1 MNHKGQAL
9 ILFVFFIPVII
20 ILFALV
26 VDIGYMNIEKNKY
39 HGIMEEG
46 MRQCITKQSLEAL
59 KSTFE
64 MNGLYESDY
73 QVSYEGDV
81 EVLIHKKVPS
91 IFGKMIAI
99 EEYEIALHYV
109 GKQENGE
116 FIIERIE
123 KGRLT

>member
-1 MNHKGQAL
+1 MNRKGQTL

-20 ILFALV
+20 LLLALV

-46 MRQCITKQSLEAL
+46 MKQCITKHSLEAL
-59 KSTFE
+59 QSTFE
-64 MNGLYESDY
+64 LNELRESDY
-73 QVSYEGDV
+73 QASYEGDI
-81 EVLIHKKVPS
+81 EVLIRKKIPS